1 MKNRDVRRFRAL
13 AALVAGALLFPV
25 TTALAAAASP
35 EAPSPAAPSPEA
47 PTGRVERTAVAARHF
62 IVATANPLATA
73 TAYRILAKGGSAAD
87 AVVAAQLVL
96 GLVEPQS
103 SGLGGGA
110 FLLYHDAASGRAV
123 AFDGRETA
131 PLAATSQR
139 FLDANGHP
147 LEFYDAVVG
156 GRSVGVPGTLRLLE
170 AVHRRYGRLPWH
182 ALFASAID
190 LATHGFAVSPRLHGL
205 IAEETHF
212 VQARARGYF
221 LAADGTPRPVGYV
234 LKNPAYATTLRTLV
248 RDGAAALYSGPIAAD
263 IVDTVDHAPRHPGDL
278 TLRDLARYRVV
289 VRRPVCDRYR
299 GFRVC
304 GMPPPSSGGIADLQI
319 LKMLEP
325 YDVASMGVESF
336 WSVQFISEAERL
348 AFADRDAWI
357 ADPAFEAPPPGLLD
371 HRYLHERSRLIRAT
385 RTLGHALPGDPRHR
399 LALPRM
405 LAVAPEGAAE
415 FPSTSHLVIVDRYG
429 NAATMTTTI
438 EAAFGS
444 RLMTASGFFLNN
456 ELTDFSFEPTKNGKP
471 VVNRV
476 EPGKRPR
483 SSMAPTIVYD
493 RHGRLYALAGSAGGS
508 LIINDVA
515 KALIAMIDWGL
526 DPQAAV
532 ALPNFGSRNGP
543 TELER
548 DTAVAGLAPKLRA
561 LGHVVR
567 LIDDPSGLQAVLRTR
582 SGWIGGA
589 DPRREGLVRGD

>member
-1 MKNRDVRRFRAL
+1 M
-13 AALVAGALLFPV
+13 
-25 TTALAAAASP
+25 
-35 EAPSPAAPSPEA
+35 
-47 PTGRVERTAVAARHF
+47 
-62 IVATANPLATA
+62 
-73 TAYRILAKGGSAAD
+73 
-87 AVVAAQLVL
+87 L

-110 FLLYHDAASGRAV
+110 FLLYHDAGSGRAV

-131 PLAATSQR
+131 PLAATPQR

-170 AVHRRYGRLPWH
+170 VVHKRYGRLPWRE
-182 ALFASAID
+182 LFGSAID
-190 LATHGFAVSPRLHGL
+190 LATNGFPVSPRLHGL

-212 VQARARGYF
+212 IQARARGYF
-221 LAADGTPRPVGYV
+221 LAADGTARPVGYV
-234 LKNPAYATTLRTLV
+234 LKNPAYAATLRTLA
-248 RDGAAALYSGPIAAD
+248 RQGAAAFYSGPIAAD
-263 IVDTVDHAPRHPGDL
+263 IVATVDHAPRHPGDL
-278 TLRDLARYRVV
+278 TLRDLARYRVI
-289 VRRPVCDRYR
+289 VRRPVCDRYH
-299 GFRVC
+299 GFRIC

-336 WSVQFISEAERL
+336 WSVHFISEAERL

-357 ADPAFEAPPPGLLD
+357 ADPAFEAAPPGLLD
-371 HRYLHERSRLIRAT
+371 GRYLHERSRLIRAT

-399 LALPRM
+399 LALPHA

-444 RLMTASGFFLNN
+444 RLMTASGFLLNN
-456 ELTDFSFEPTKNGKP
+456 ELTDFSFAPTKDGKP

-493 RHGRLYALAGSAGGS
+493 RHGRLVVLAGSAGGS
-508 LIINDVA
+508 LIINDVV
-515 KALIAMIDWGL
+515 KTLIAMLDWGL

-532 ALPNFGSRNGP
+532 ALPNFGSENGP
-543 TELER
+543 TGLER
-548 DTAVAGLAPKLRA
+548 ETAVAGLAPKLRA
-561 LGHVVR
+561 LGHEVR
-567 LIDDPSGLQAVLRTR
+567 LIDDPSGLQAVLRTP
-582 SGWIGGA
+582 SGWVGGA
-589 DPRREGLVRGD
+589 DPRREGSVEGD

>member
-1 MKNRDVRRFRAL
+1 VPRLRAL
-13 AALVAGALLFPV
+13 ATLLVAGALLLPL
-25 TTALAAAASP
+25 ARAAAP
-35 EAPSPAAPSPEA
+35 
-47 PTGRVERTAVAARHF
+47 ARHF
-62 IVATANPLATA
+62 IAATANPWATA
-73 TAYRILAKGGSAAD
+73 AAYRTLKAGGSAAD

-110 FLLYHDAASGRAV
+110 FLLYHDASSGRAV

-131 PLAATSQR
+131 PRAATPRR
-139 FLDANGHP
+139 FLDAAGRP
-147 LEFYDAVVG
+147 LAFDDAVVG

-170 AVHRRYGRLPWH
+170 AVHRRYGRLPWPQ
-182 ALFASAID
+182 LFASAIE
-190 LATHGFAVSPRLHGL
+190 LATRGFPISPRLHAL
-205 IAEETHF
+205 IAGEGRF
-212 VQARARGYF
+212 VQARARAYF
-221 LAADGTPRPVGYV
+221 LAPDGSALPTGYV
-234 LKNPAYATTLRTLV
+234 LANPAYAATLRTLA
-248 RDGAAALYSGPIAAD
+248 RQGADALYTGPIAED

-278 TLRDLARYRVV
+278 TLRDLADYRAI
-289 VRRPVCDRYR
+289 VRRPVCDGYR
-299 GFRVC
+299 GYRIC

-336 WSVQFISEAERL
+336 WSVHFIAEAERL

-357 ADPAFEAPPPGLLD
+357 ADPAFEPPPAGLLD
-371 HRYLHERSRLIRAT
+371 DRYLRQRSLLIRAT
-385 RTLGHALPGDPRHR
+385 GTLGHAPPGDPGR
-399 LALPRM
+399 LAPRPRS
-405 LAVAPEGAAE
+405 LAVAPQGAAE
-415 FPSTSHLVIVDRYG
+415 LPSTSHLVVVDRYG

-444 RLMTASGFFLNN
+444 RLMTRGGFLLNN
-456 ELTDFSFEPTKNGKP
+456 ELTDFSFVPMQDGKP

-476 EPGKRPR
+476 EGGKRPR

-493 RHGRLYALAGSAGGS
+493 RTGRLVALAGSAGGS
-508 LIINDVA
+508 FIINDVA
-515 KALIAMIDWGL
+515 KTLIAMLDWNL

-548 DTAVAGLAPKLRA
+548 GTAVADLAPKLRA
-561 LGHVVR
+561 MGHDVR
-567 LIDDPSGLQAVLRTR
+567 IVDDPSGLQAVLRTP

-589 DPRREGLVRGD
+589 DPRREGRVEGE